1 MSSPI
6 EPYRASVE
14 PQWIDYNGH
23 MNVAFYVL
31 LFDRASDHFLDHLEL
46 GGDYRRRT
54 DHSIYVLEMHVQYLR
69 EVKVGDPLLIE
80 THIVGADAKR
90 MHIVHKMT
98 HAVEGYVAATNEIM
112 ALHVDLAGP
121 RSAPF
126 PPETAARLEKLV
138 AEDNTKPLPIEIGRR
153 IALPGQRAPH

>member
-1 MSSPI
+1 MTMPF
-6 EPYRASVE
+6 EPYRGTVE

-23 MNVAFYVL
+23 MNVAYYVL
-31 LFDRASDHFLDHLEL
+31 LFDRASDHFLDRFDL

-69 EVKVGDPLLIE
+69 EVKVGDPLVIE
-80 THIVGADAKR
+80 THLAGADAKR
-90 MHIVHKMT
+90 MHLVHKMT
-98 HAVEGYVAATNEIM
+98 HALEGYVAATNEIM

-126 PPETAARLEKLV
+126 PPETAARIEKL
-138 AEDNTKPLPIEIGRR
+138 ATEHRTKPLPIEIGRR
-153 IALPGQRAPH
+153 IALPSPSGAH